1 MKRHKIKTIIGS
13 MTYIQIK
20 FDLYKVFD
28 CENNYVGLSS
38 GIGQSVFCI

>member
-1 MKRHKIKTIIGS
+1 MNTNKIKKIVGS

-28 CENNYVGLSS
+28 CQNNYVGLAS
-38 GIGQSVFCI
+38 GIGQSIFCI